1 MSVEFKDYSVQ
12 VKGAVSD
19 AGKQWLME
27 AAGELEAQVK
37 RNTRVDTGQLKNSWT
52 YNIDEAAQEAQ
63 VGSPLEN
70 AIWEEFGTGQYALNG
85 DGRKTAWM
93 YKDRKGVW
101 HKTTGKKP
109 NRALNNAYTSLK
121 GKLHARFEQIM
132 KGLGS

>member
-1 MSVEFKDYSVQ
+1 MSVEFEDYSAR
-12 VKGAVSD
+12 VKGALSD

-27 AAGELEAQVK
+27 AAGELETQVK

-52 YNIDEAAQEAQ
+52 YNVDEAAQEAK

-93 YKDRKGVW
+93 YEDRNGEW

-121 GKLHARFEQIM
+121 GKLRARYEQIM